1 MAGTGLRAFQ
11 LAKNAAFRGVGETS
25 NLFSGSNNDADRTL
39 RVLTYHKV
47 NDLQPNPITVPIAT
61 FARQMALLGE
71 LGYQPVPLEAV
82 LDHYVNG
89 APLPRKAVLITFD
102 DGYRDNLE
110 NATPILLHHGYPAVI
125 FVPTG
130 FLDDDTPLP
139 HETALL
145 ELGVRNPTIRWSD
158 FAALE
163 ASGLRIESHGVSH
176 TRLSQLDPEEVTRE
190 LVVSK
195 QRLEERLGR
204 EVEAFAYIKGT
215 SLDFGPEH
223 PILVEEAGY
232 KLAFSAI
239 FGANSATSDRF
250 QLRRYS
256 VEPFSARSFELVLAG
271 ACDVLALK
279 DSETGTRMRRA
290 LMSAIGT
297 PSR

>member
-1 MAGTGLRAFQ
+1 MPARGLRAFQ
-11 LAKNAAFRGVGETS
+11 LGKNAAYRGVGEVS
-25 NLFSGSNNDADRTL
+25 NLFSTKDDDDRTL

-47 NDLQPNPITVPIAT
+47 NDLQPNPITVPTRT
-61 FARQMALLGE
+61 FARQMSLLSE
-71 LGYQPVPLEAV
+71 LGYQPVSLDAV
-82 LDHYVNG
+82 IAHYVAG
-89 APLPRKAVLITFD
+89 AALPRKAVLITFD

-110 NATPILLHHGYPAVI
+110 NAAPILLRHGYPAVI
-125 FVPTG
+125 FIPTG
-130 FLDDDTPLP
+130 FLEDDTPLP

-145 ELGVRNPTIRWSD
+145 ELGVRNPTVRWSD

-176 TRLSQLDPEEVTRE
+176 MRLSELDPEEVTRE
-190 LVVSK
+190 LVTSK

-223 PILVEEAGY
+223 PDLVRQAGY

-239 FGANSATSDRF
+239 FGANSPQSDRF

-256 VEPFSARSFELVLAG
+256 VEPFSPRSFELVLAG
-271 ACDVLALK
+271 ACDVLAVK
-279 DSETGTRMRRA
+279 DGETGTRVRRA

>member
-1 MAGTGLRAFQ
+1 MPARGLRAFQ
-11 LAKNAAFRGVGETS
+11 LGKNAAYRGVGEVS
-25 NLFSGSNNDADRTL
+25 NLFSTKDDDDRTL

-47 NDLQPNPITVPIAT
+47 NDLQPNPITVPTRT
-61 FARQMALLGE
+61 FARQMSLLSE
-71 LGYQPVPLEAV
+71 LGYQPVSLDAV
-82 LDHYVNG
+82 IAHYVAG
-89 APLPRKAVLITFD
+89 AALPRKAVLITFD

-110 NATPILLHHGYPAVI
+110 NAAPILLRHGYPAVI
-125 FVPTG
+125 FIPTG
-130 FLDDDTPLP
+130 FLEDDTPLP

-145 ELGVRNPTIRWSD
+145 ELGVRNPTVRWSD

-176 TRLSQLDPEEVTRE
+176 TRLSELDPEEVTRE
-190 LVVSK
+190 LVTSK

-223 PILVEEAGY
+223 PDLVRQAGY

-239 FGANSATSDRF
+239 FGANSPQSDRF

-256 VEPFSARSFELVLAG
+256 VEPFSPRSFELVLAG
-271 ACDVLALK
+271 ACDVLAVK
-279 DSETGTRMRRA
+279 DGETGTRVRRA

>member
-1 MAGTGLRAFQ
+1 MPARGLRAFQ
-11 LAKNAAFRGVGETS
+11 LGKNAAYRGVGEVS
-25 NLFSGSNNDADRTL
+25 NLFSTKDDDDRTL

-47 NDLQPNPITVPIAT
+47 NDLQPNPITVPTRT
-61 FARQMALLGE
+61 FARQMSLLSE
-71 LGYQPVPLEAV
+71 LGYQPVSLDAV
-82 LDHYVNG
+82 IAHYVAG
-89 APLPRKAVLITFD
+89 AALPRKAVLITFD

-110 NATPILLHHGYPAVI
+110 NAAPILLRHGYPAVI
-125 FVPTG
+125 FIPTG
-130 FLDDDTPLP
+130 FLEDDTPLP

-145 ELGVRNPTIRWSD
+145 ELGVRNPTVRWSD

-176 TRLSQLDPEEVTRE
+176 TRLSELDPEEVTRE
-190 LVVSK
+190 LVTSK

-223 PILVEEAGY
+223 PDLVRQAGY

-239 FGANSATSDRF
+239 FGANSPQSDRF

-256 VEPFSARSFELVLAG
+256 VEPFSPRSFELVLAG
-271 ACDVLALK
+271 ACDALAVK
-279 DSETGTRMRRA
+279 DGETGTRVRRA
-290 LMSAIGT
+290 LMSAMGT

>member
-1 MAGTGLRAFQ
+1 MPARGLRAFQ
-11 LAKNAAFRGVGETS
+11 LAKNAAYRGVGEVS
-25 NLFSGSNNDADRTL
+25 NLFSGKDDDRTL

-47 NDLQPNPITVPIAT
+47 NDLQPNPITVPTRT
-61 FARQMALLGE
+61 FARQMSLLSE
-71 LGYQPVPLEAV
+71 LGYQPVSLDAV
-82 LDHYVNG
+82 IAHYVAG
-89 APLPRKAVLITFD
+89 AALPRKAVLITFD

-110 NATPILLHHGYPAVI
+110 NAAPILLRHGYPAVI
-125 FVPTG
+125 FIPTG

-139 HETALL
+139 HETALV
-145 ELGVRNPTIRWSD
+145 ELGVRNPTVRWSD
-158 FAALE
+158 LAALE
-163 ASGLRIESHGVSH
+163 ASGLRVESHGVSH
-176 TRLSQLDPEEVTRE
+176 TRLSELEPEEVTRE
-190 LVVSK
+190 LVTSK

-223 PILVEEAGY
+223 PGLVQQAGY

-239 FGANSATSDRF
+239 FGANSPHSDRF

-271 ACDVLALK
+271 ACDVLAVK
-279 DSETGTRMRRA
+279 DGKTGTRVRRA

>member
-1 MAGTGLRAFQ
+1 MTAHALRVYQ
-11 LAKNAAFRGVGETS
+11 QAKNATYRGVGETS
-25 NLFSGSNNDADRTL
+25 KLFSSPRLDGDRTL

-47 NDLQPNPITVPIAT
+47 NDHWPNPITVPTRT
-61 FARQMALLGE
+61 FDRQMSLLSE
-71 LGYQPVPLEAV
+71 LGYRPVSLEAV
-82 LDHYVNG
+82 RDHYVDG
-89 APLPRKAVLITFD
+89 TPLPRRAVLITFD

-110 NATPILLHHGYPAVI
+110 NAAPILLRHGYPAVI
-125 FVPTG
+125 FVPTR

-139 HETALL
+139 HEAALRQR
-145 ELGVRNPTIRWSD
+145 GVWNPTIRWSD

-176 TRLSQLDPEEVTRE
+176 TRLSQLDPEEVMRE

-195 QRLEERLGR
+195 RGLEERLGR

-223 PILVEEAGY
+223 PILVQQAGY
-232 KLAFSAI
+232 TLAFTGI
-239 FGANSATSDRF
+239 FGANSPESDRF

-256 VEPFSARSFELVLAG
+256 IEPFSARSFELVLAG

-279 DSETGTRMRRA
+279 DGETGTRMRRA
-290 LMSAIGT
+290 LMAAIGT

>member
-1 MAGTGLRAFQ
+1 MSL
-11 LAKNAAFRGVGETS
+11 LA
-25 NLFSGSNNDADRTL
+25 
-39 RVLTYHKV
+39 
-47 NDLQPNPITVPIAT
+47 
-61 FARQMALLGE
+61 E
-71 LGYQPVPLEAV
+71 LGYQPVSLEAV
-82 LDHYVNG
+82 LDHYLDG

-110 NATPILLHHGYPAVI
+110 NAAPILRRHGYPAVI

-139 HETALL
+139 HETALRQ
-145 ELGVRNPTIRWSD
+145 LGVRNPTIRWSD

-163 ASGLRIESHGVSH
+163 ASGLRIESHGMSH
-176 TRLSQLDPEEVTRE
+176 TRLSELDPEEATRE
-190 LVVSK
+190 LVVSR

-215 SLDFGPEH
+215 YLDFGPEH
-223 PILVEEAGY
+223 ANLVQEAGY

-239 FGANSATSDRF
+239 FGANSPKSDRF

-256 VEPFSARSFELVLAG
+256 VEPFSARSFALVLAG

-279 DSETGTRMRRA
+279 DSEAGTRVRRA
-290 LMSAIGT
+290 LMAAIGT

>member
-1 MAGTGLRAFQ
+1 M
-11 LAKNAAFRGVGETS
+11 
-25 NLFSGSNNDADRTL
+25 
-39 RVLTYHKV
+39 YHKV
-47 NDLQPNPITVPIAT
+47 NDLWPNPITVPTRT
-61 FARQMALLGE
+61 FARQMSLLAE
-71 LGYQPVPLEAV
+71 LRYRPVPLDAV
-82 LDHYVNG
+82 LDHYLNG

-102 DGYRDNLE
+102 DGYRDNLD
-110 NATPILLHHGYPAVI
+110 NAAPILLRHGYPAVI

-130 FLDDDTPLP
+130 FLDDTPLP
-139 HETALL
+139 HETALRQ
-145 ELGVRNPTIRWSD
+145 LGVLNPTIRWSD

-176 TRLSQLDPEEVTRE
+176 RRLSELDPDEVTRE
-190 LVVSK
+190 LVASK
-195 QRLEERLGR
+195 ARLEERLGR

-215 SLDFGPEH
+215 SADFGPEH
-223 PILVEEAGY
+223 PKLVQQAGY

-239 FGANSATSDRF
+239 FGANSPQSDRF

-279 DSETGTRMRRA
+279 DSGTATRMRRA
-290 LMSAIGT
+290 LMSAMGT

>member
-1 MAGTGLRAFQ
+1 MAAPALRAFQ
-11 LAKNAAFRGVGETS
+11 LAKNAAYRGVGETS
-25 NLFSGSNNDADRTL
+25 NLFSAAKEDDRTL

-47 NDLQPNPITVPIAT
+47 NDLWPNPITVPTRT
-61 FARQMALLGE
+61 FARQMALLAE
-71 LGYQPVPLEAV
+71 LGYEPVSLEAV
-82 LDHYVNG
+82 IDHYLAG

-110 NATPILLHHGYPAVI
+110 NAAPILLRHGFPAVL

-139 HETALL
+139 HEAALRR
-145 ELGVRNPTIRWSD
+145 LGVFNPTIRWSD

-176 TRLSQLDPEEVTRE
+176 LRLSDLDPEEATRE
-190 LVVSK
+190 LVSSK
-195 QRLEERLGR
+195 ARLEERLGR

-215 SLDFGPEH
+215 YADFGPEH
-223 PILVEEAGY
+223 ATLVQQAGY

-239 FGANSATSDRF
+239 FGPNSPQSDRF

-256 VEPFSARSFELVLAG
+256 VEPFSERSFELVLAG
-271 ACDVLALK
+271 ACDALAVK
-279 DSETGTRMRRA
+279 DSQAGTRARRA

>member
-1 MAGTGLRAFQ
+1 VSARGLRAFQ
-11 LAKNAAFRGVGETS
+11 LAKNAAYRGVGETL
-25 NLFSGSNNDADRTL
+25 NLVSGSNHDDDRTL

-47 NDLQPNPITVPIAT
+47 NDLQPNPITVPTAT
-61 FARQMALLGE
+61 FARQMAVLAE
-71 LGYQPVPLEAV
+71 LGYQPVSLEAV
-82 LDHYVNG
+82 LDHYLVG

-102 DGYRDNLE
+102 DGYLDNLE
-110 NATPILLHHGYPAVI
+110 NAAPILLRHGYPAVV

-139 HETALL
+139 HETALRQH
-145 ELGVRNPTIRWSD
+145 GVRNPTIRWSD
-158 FAALE
+158 FTALE

-176 TRLSQLDPEEVTRE
+176 TRLSQLDPEEVARE

-195 QRLEERLGR
+195 ERLEDRLGR

-223 PILVEEAGY
+223 PGLVEEVGY
-232 KLAFSAI
+232 KLAFSAV
-239 FGANSATSDRF
+239 FGANSPQSDRF

-256 VEPFSARSFELVLAG
+256 AEPFSARSFELVLAG
-271 ACDVLALK
+271 ACDVLAVK
-279 DSETGTRMRRA
+279 DGETGTRVRRA

>member
-1 MAGTGLRAFQ
+1 MPARGLRAFQ
-11 LAKNAAFRGVGETS
+11 LAKNAAYRGVGEVS
-25 NLFSGSNNDADRTL
+25 NLFSAKNDDDVTL

-47 NDLQPNPITVPIAT
+47 NDLQPNPITVPTRT
-61 FARQMALLGE
+61 FARQMSLLSE
-71 LGYQPVPLEAV
+71 LGYQPVSLDAV
-82 LDHYVNG
+82 IAHYVAG
-89 APLPRKAVLITFD
+89 AALPRKAVLITFD

-110 NATPILLHHGYPAVI
+110 NAAPILQRHGYPAVI
-125 FVPTG
+125 FIPTG

-145 ELGVRNPTIRWSD
+145 EFGVRNPTVRWSD

-163 ASGLRIESHGVSH
+163 ASGFRIESHGVSH
-176 TRLSQLDPEEVTRE
+176 TRLSELEPEEVTRE
-190 LVVSK
+190 LETSK

-223 PILVEEAGY
+223 PHLVQQAGY

-239 FGANSATSDRF
+239 FGANSPRSDRF

-271 ACDVLALK
+271 ACDVMAVK
-279 DSETGTRMRRA
+279 DGETGTRVRRA
-290 LMSAIGT
+290 LMSVMGT

>member
-1 MAGTGLRAFQ
+1 MPARGLRAFQ
-11 LAKNAAFRGVGETS
+11 LGKNAAYRGVGEVS
-25 NLFSGSNNDADRTL
+25 NLFSTKDDDDRTL

-47 NDLQPNPITVPIAT
+47 NDLQPNPITVPTRT
-61 FARQMALLGE
+61 FARQMSLLSE
-71 LGYQPVPLEAV
+71 LGYQPVSLDAV
-82 LDHYVNG
+82 IAHYVAG
-89 APLPRKAVLITFD
+89 AALPRKAVLITFD

-110 NATPILLHHGYPAVI
+110 NAAPILLRHGYPAVI
-125 FVPTG
+125 FIPTG

-145 ELGVRNPTIRWSD
+145 ELGVRNPTVRWSD

-176 TRLSQLDPEEVTRE
+176 TRLSELDPEEVTRE
-190 LVVSK
+190 LDTSK

-215 SLDFGPEH
+215 ALDFGPEH
-223 PILVEEAGY
+223 PDLVRQAGY

-239 FGANSATSDRF
+239 FGANSPQSDRF

-256 VEPFSARSFELVLAG
+256 VEPFSPRSFELVLAG
-271 ACDVLALK
+271 ACDVLAVK
-279 DSETGTRMRRA
+279 DGETGTRVRRA

>member
-1 MAGTGLRAFQ
+1 LSARGLRAFQ
-11 LAKNAAFRGVGETS
+11 LAKNAAYRGVGEVS
-25 NLFSGSNNDADRTL
+25 NVFSAKDDDRTL

-47 NDLQPNPITVPIAT
+47 NDLQPNPITVPTRT
-61 FARQMALLGE
+61 FAMQMSLLAE
-71 LGYQPVPLEAV
+71 LGYQPVSLDAV
-82 LDHYVNG
+82 IAHYVAG
-89 APLPRKAVLITFD
+89 AALPRKAVLITFD

-110 NATPILLHHGYPAVI
+110 NAAPILLRHGYPAVI
-125 FVPTG
+125 FIPTG
-130 FLDDDTPLP
+130 FLDDDSPLP

-145 ELGVRNPTIRWSD
+145 EVGVRNPTVRWSD

-176 TRLSQLDPEEVTRE
+176 TRLSELDPDQVTRE
-190 LVVSK
+190 LVTSK
-195 QRLEERLGR
+195 QQLEERLGR

-215 SLDFGPEH
+215 SLDFGPQH
-223 PILVEEAGY
+223 TDLVQLAGY

-239 FGANSATSDRF
+239 FGANAPQSDRF

-271 ACDVLALK
+271 ACDVLAVK
-279 DSETGTRMRRA
+279 DGETGTRVRRA
-290 LMSAIGT
+290 LMSAMGA

>member
-1 MAGTGLRAFQ
+1 MSARGVRAFQ
-11 LAKNAAFRGVGETS
+11 LAKNAAYRGVGEVS
-25 NLFSGSNNDADRTL
+25 NLFPAKDDDDRTL

-47 NDLQPNPITVPIAT
+47 NDLQPNPITVPTRT
-61 FARQMALLGE
+61 FAMQMSLLAE
-71 LGYQPVPLEAV
+71 LGYQPVSLDAV
-82 LDHYVNG
+82 IAHYVAG
-89 APLPRKAVLITFD
+89 AALPRKAVLITFD

-110 NATPILLHHGYPAVI
+110 NAAPILLRHGYPAVI
-125 FVPTG
+125 FIPTG
-130 FLDDDTPLP
+130 FLDDGTPLP

-145 ELGVRNPTIRWSD
+145 ELGVRNPTVRWSD

-176 TRLSQLDPEEVTRE
+176 TRLSELDSEEVTRE
-190 LVVSK
+190 LVTSK

-223 PILVEEAGY
+223 PDLVQQAGY

-239 FGANSATSDRF
+239 FGANSPQSDRF

-271 ACDVLALK
+271 ACDVLAVK
-279 DSETGTRMRRA
+279 DGETGTRLRRG

>member
-1 MAGTGLRAFQ
+1 LSARGLRAFQ
-11 LAKNAAFRGVGETS
+11 LAKNAAYRGVGEVS
-25 NLFSGSNNDADRTL
+25 NVFSAKDDDRTL

-47 NDLQPNPITVPIAT
+47 NDLQPNPITVPTRT
-61 FARQMALLGE
+61 FAMQMSLLAE
-71 LGYQPVPLEAV
+71 LGYQPVSLDAV
-82 LDHYVNG
+82 IAHYVAG
-89 APLPRKAVLITFD
+89 AALPRKAVLITFD

-110 NATPILLHHGYPAVI
+110 NAAPILLRHGYPAVI
-125 FVPTG
+125 FIPTG

-145 ELGVRNPTIRWSD
+145 EVGVRNPTVRWSD
-158 FAALE
+158 FSALE

-176 TRLSQLDPEEVTRE
+176 TRLSELDPEEVTRE

-204 EVEAFAYIKGT
+204 EVEAFAYVKGT
-215 SLDFGPEH
+215 SLDFGQEH
-223 PILVEEAGY
+223 PDMVRQAGY

-239 FGANSATSDRF
+239 FGANSPQSDRF

-271 ACDVLALK
+271 ACDVLAVK
-279 DSETGTRMRRA
+279 DGERGTRVRRA

>member
-1 MAGTGLRAFQ
+1 LSARGLRAFQ
-11 LAKNAAFRGVGETS
+11 LAKNAAYRGVGEVS
-25 NLFSGSNNDADRTL
+25 NVFSAKDDDRTL

-47 NDLQPNPITVPIAT
+47 NDLQPNPITVPTRT
-61 FARQMALLGE
+61 FAMQMSLLAE
-71 LGYQPVPLEAV
+71 LGYQPVSLDAV
-82 LDHYVNG
+82 IAHYVAG
-89 APLPRKAVLITFD
+89 AALPRKAVLITFD

-110 NATPILLHHGYPAVI
+110 NAAPILLRHGYPAVI
-125 FVPTG
+125 FTPTG

-145 ELGVRNPTIRWSD
+145 EVGVRNPTVRWSD

-176 TRLSQLDPEEVTRE
+176 TRLSELDPEEVTRE

-204 EVEAFAYIKGT
+204 EVEAFAYVKGT
-215 SLDFGPEH
+215 SLDFGQEH
-223 PILVEEAGY
+223 PDLVRQAGY

-239 FGANSATSDRF
+239 FGANSPQSDRF

-271 ACDVLALK
+271 ACDVLAVK
-279 DSETGTRMRRA
+279 DGETGTRVRRA

>member
-1 MAGTGLRAFQ
+1 LSARGLRAFQ
-11 LAKNAAFRGVGETS
+11 LAKNAAYRGVGEVS
-25 NLFSGSNNDADRTL
+25 NVFSAKDDDRTL

-47 NDLQPNPITVPIAT
+47 NDLQPNPITVPTRT
-61 FARQMALLGE
+61 FAMQMSLLAE
-71 LGYQPVPLEAV
+71 LGYQPVSLDAV
-82 LDHYVNG
+82 IAHYVAG
-89 APLPRKAVLITFD
+89 AALPRKAVLITFD

-110 NATPILLHHGYPAVI
+110 NAAPILLRHGYPAVI
-125 FVPTG
+125 FIPTG

-145 ELGVRNPTIRWSD
+145 EVGVRNPTVRWSD

-176 TRLSQLDPEEVTRE
+176 TRLSELDPEEVTRE

-204 EVEAFAYIKGT
+204 EVEAFAYVKGT
-215 SLDFGPEH
+215 SLDFGQEH
-223 PILVEEAGY
+223 PDMVRQAGY

-239 FGANSATSDRF
+239 FGANSPQSDRF

-256 VEPFSARSFELVLAG
+256 VEPFSPRSFELVLAG
-271 ACDVLALK
+271 ACDVLAVK
-279 DSETGTRMRRA
+279 DGETGTRVRRA

>member
-1 MAGTGLRAFQ
+1 MPARGLRAFQ
-11 LAKNAAFRGVGETS
+11 LAKNAAYRGVGEVS
-25 NLFSGSNNDADRTL
+25 NLVSTKDEDRTL

-47 NDLQPNPITVPIAT
+47 NDLQPNTITVPTRT
-61 FARQMALLGE
+61 FARQMSLLSE
-71 LGYQPVPLEAV
+71 LGYQPVSLDAV
-82 LDHYVNG
+82 VAHYVAG
-89 APLPRKAVLITFD
+89 AALPRKAVLITFD

-110 NATPILLHHGYPAVI
+110 NAAPILLRHGYPAVI
-125 FVPTG
+125 FIPTG
-130 FLDDDTPLP
+130 FVDDDTPLP

-145 ELGVRNPTIRWSD
+145 ELGVRNPTVRWSD

-176 TRLSQLDPEEVTRE
+176 TRLSELEPEEVTRE
-190 LVVSK
+190 LETSK

-223 PILVEEAGY
+223 PDLVQQAGY

-239 FGANSATSDRF
+239 FGANSPQSDRF

-271 ACDVLALK
+271 ACDVLAVK
-279 DSETGTRMRRA
+279 DGKTGTRVRRA

>member
-11 LAKNAAFRGVGETS
+11 LAKNAAYRGVGETS
-25 NLFSGSNNDADRTL
+25 KLFSAAKDDDERTL

-47 NDLQPNPITVPIAT
+47 NDLWPNPITVPTRT
-61 FARQMALLGE
+61 FARQMSLLAE
-71 LGYQPVPLEAV
+71 LGYRPVSLDVV
-82 LDHYVNG
+82 LDHYLNG

-110 NATPILLHHGYPAVI
+110 NAAPILLRHGYPAVI

-139 HETALL
+139 HETALRQ
-145 ELGVRNPTIRWSD
+145 LGVHNPTIRWSD

-176 TRLSQLDPEEVTRE
+176 TRLSELDPEEVTRE
-190 LVVSK
+190 LVASK
-195 QRLEERLGR
+195 ARLEERLGR

-215 SLDFGPEH
+215 SADFGPEH
-223 PILVEEAGY
+223 PPLVQQAGY

-239 FGANSATSDRF
+239 FGANSPQSDRF

-271 ACDVLALK
+271 ACDVLSFK
-279 DSETGTRMRRA
+279 DGETGTRVRRA
-290 LMSAIGT
+290 LMAAIGT

>member
-1 MAGTGLRAFQ
+1 MAALRLRAFQ

-25 NLFSGSNNDADRTL
+25 NLLSAAKEDDDRTL

-47 NDLQPNPITVPIAT
+47 NDLWPNPITVPTRT
-61 FARQMALLGE
+61 FAVQMSLLAE
-71 LGYQPVPLEAV
+71 LGYQPVSLDAV
-82 LDHYVNG
+82 LDHYLVG

-110 NATPILLHHGYPAVI
+110 NAAPILVRHGYPAVI

-139 HETALL
+139 HETALSR
-145 ELGVRNPTIRWSD
+145 LGVRNPTIRRSD

-176 TRLSQLDPEEVTRE
+176 TRLSGLDPEEVTRE

-204 EVEAFAYIKGT
+204 DVEAFAYIKGT
-215 SLDFGPEH
+215 YADFGPEH
-223 PILVEEAGY
+223 PTLVQEAGY
-232 KLAFSAI
+232 KLGFTAI
-239 FGANSATSDRF
+239 FGANSPQSDRF

-279 DSETGTRMRRA
+279 DSQTGTRVRRA
-290 LMSAIGT
+290 VMAAIGT